1 MNIVVQQ
8 NPKETFREFTG
19 LELHIPSLNQA
30 FLLDLDFSAI
40 LKMSWRVD
48 TKALD
53 FLVLS
58 AVVFAIDKIVLR
70 KRAPDRWT
78 RDLHVT
84 LPLQHSAEWTQAA
97 QALAESVSFLTG
109 DRWHFTFAQ
118 ADGPFSRRRANR
130 RKMPRG
136 FPKSPVVGLLSG
148 GLDSFVG
155 ALDLCARFPKQP
167 ILFVSH
173 YDGDVA
179 GPASDQT
186 RLCELLKAKVPNPI
200 SHLQVRVGVRRP
212 SGKDSTHF
220 HGHAFETSF
229 RSRSL
234 IFLGLAVYAATKV
247 GVRTPI
253 HIPENGPIALNVP
266 LNPSRRGS
274 CSTRTVHPYFIESL
288 QRALVAAGIEHE
300 ITNPYEMK
308 TKGEMLSECLN
319 QNLLKSAYQLTNSCG
334 KAGRR
339 THWQNRHARACGA
352 CVPCLFR
359 RASLHAIGCDDE
371 VYGFDVLTS
380 RPDEHPDFH
389 ALLGLLRRKPTRKDI
404 ARELLA
410 NGRLPLAKLDLYA
423 GVVERMV
430 GEVGKW
436 LSARA
441 STSACSLAGVKR
453 SP

>member
-1 MNIVVQQ
+1 MNIVVQLKQ
-8 NPKETFREFTG
+8 KETFREFAV
-19 LELHIPSLNQA
+19 LELVVPSVRRK
-30 FLLDLDFSAI
+30 FTLDIDFSAI
-40 LKMSWRVD
+40 LGMSWRVD

-53 FLVLS
+53 FLVIS
-58 AVVFAIDKIVLR
+58 AVVFAVDKIARR
-70 KRAPDRWT
+70 KQTPDRWT
-78 RDLHVT
+78 RNLNVT
-84 LPLQHSAEWTQAA
+84 LPLQHPEDWNPAA
-97 QALAESVSFLTG
+97 AALAECVSFLTG
-109 DRWHFTFAQ
+109 DRWRFTFTQ
-118 ADGPFSRRRANR
+118 VDKPFNRRRMNR
-130 RKMPRG
+130 RKAPPG
-136 FPKSPVVGLLSG
+136 FPKSPVVSLLSG
-148 GLDSFVG
+148 GLDSFAG
-155 ALDLCARFPKQP
+155 ALDLLGQHPGQRL
-167 ILFVSH
+167 LFVSH

-186 RLCELLKAKVPNPI
+186 NLCRFLADKFPGRV
-200 SHLQVRVGVRRP
+200 SHLQVRVGLRRP
-212 SGKDSTHF
+212 TGGDATDVPKYN
-220 HGHAFETSF
+220 FETSF

-234 IFLGLAVYAATKV
+234 IFLGLAVYAASKI
-247 GVRTPI
+247 GKGTPI
-253 HIPENGPIALNVP
+253 IIPENGPIALNMP

-274 CSTRTVHPYFIESL
+274 CSTRTVHPCFLATL
-288 QRALVAAGIEHE
+288 QKALAAAGVRHA
-300 ITNPYEMK
+300 ITNPYELM
-308 TKGEMLSECLN
+308 TKGELLANC
-319 QNLLKSAYQLTNSCG
+319 QYQGLLKSAYQLTNSCG

-423 GVVERMV
+423 GVVERMI
-430 GEVGKW
+430 GEVGRW

-441 STSACSLAGVKR
+441 STSACSLAGVNR